1 MEREAFKIKET
12 KEKVQESEKNNP
24 KYKKRRIKIYM
35 NKVLKEE
42 NETRGMER
50 KLSQSEPGEI
60 DPEWPTIVKLMD
72 CKEKK

>member
-1 MEREAFKIKET
+1 
-12 KEKVQESEKNNP
+12 
-24 KYKKRRIKIYM
+24 M

-60 DPEWPTIVKLMD
+60 DSEWPTIVKLIVR
-72 CKEKK
+72 KKNHLGILVKKKKT

>member
-1 MEREAFKIKET
+1 
-12 KEKVQESEKNNP
+12 
-24 KYKKRRIKIYM
+24 M

-60 DPEWPTIVKLMD
+60 DPECPTIVKLMD
-72 CKEKK
+72 CKEKKSFGHPSEKKKKDLITYKRRKMDFH

>member
-1 MEREAFKIKET
+1 
-12 KEKVQESEKNNP
+12 
-24 KYKKRRIKIYM
+24 M

-60 DPEWPTIVKLMD
+60 DPECPTIVKLMD
-72 CKEKK
+72 CKEKKIIWAS

>member
-1 MEREAFKIKET
+1 
-12 KEKVQESEKNNP
+12 
-24 KYKKRRIKIYM
+24 M

-42 NETRGMER
+42 NETHGMER